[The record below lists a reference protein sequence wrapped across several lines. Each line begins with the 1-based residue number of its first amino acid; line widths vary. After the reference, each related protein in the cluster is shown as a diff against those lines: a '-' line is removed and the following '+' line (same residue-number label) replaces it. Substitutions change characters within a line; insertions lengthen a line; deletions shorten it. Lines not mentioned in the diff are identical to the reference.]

1 MTILYDKDSLQKHI
15 INLPH
20 WQQEAF
26 CSFKLKMTD
35 KINLF
40 LVSRLNTAL
49 QRITSGTDSL
59 MILEIRILARTL
71 LHYLKNILNVLEIQV
86 NMPHLLFYSYT
97 NRFNERNYS

>member
-35 KINLF
+35 KNKPFPCIPAQHGFTANHLRYGF
-40 LVSRLNTAL
+40 IDDPRDTNTSEDFA
-49 QRITSGTDSL
+49 
-59 MILEIRILARTL
+59 TL
-71 LHYLKNILNVLEIQV
+71 LK
-86 NMPHLLFYSYT
+86 
-97 NRFNERNYS
+97 